1 MPSLSKII
9 INSREDLD
17 AIQGTPE
24 YAEFIAALKGSMTR
38 KQDVQVYPE
47 GYNQPDYEGEKLEPI
62 WQDVED
68 LSTITRFGFSKTDFQ
83 NLSTPLPADIIQS
96 TED

>member
-1 MPSLSKII
+1 MQTKTI
-9 INSREDLD
+9 INTRQDLD

-24 YAEFIAALKGSMTR
+24 YAEFMAALKGSMTR

-68 LSTITRFGFSKTDFQ
+68 LSTIERFGFQKHDFA
-83 NLSTPLPADIIQS
+83 SY
-96 TED
+96 